1 MDKEAAVLR
10 VETMPGIVC
19 TRFVRPIDHVGLY
32 IPGGTA
38 VLPSTMMMLGIPA
51 LIAGCK
57 HISVATPADKDGN
70 VRPEIVYI
78 AHKCGAAEIVR
89 AVSSALFSRTRT
101 DEVR

>member
-1 MDKEAAVLR
+1 MEKESTVLR

-19 TRFVRPIDHVGLY
+19 TRFARAIDRVGLY

-38 VLPSTMMMLGIPA
+38 VLPSTMMMLGVPA
-51 LIAGCK
+51 SIAGCK

-78 AHKCGAAEIVR
+78 AHKCGVSEIVR
-89 AVSSALFSRTRT
+89 AVSYLR
-101 DEVR
+101 D